1 MNISSKSSIE
11 VVDRFCVVGDMLSVC
26 VSVDC
31 SCDSQDLE
39 CLE

>member
-1 MNISSKSSIE
+1 MNCKSSIE
-11 VVDRFCVVGDMLSVC
+11 LVDRFCVVGDMLSAD